1 MNELYL
7 FFCFLVNELFSL
19 FLMVQNSKYR
29 KLWGS
34 VSPLETLQPYA
45 NPRSRYPG
53 SSFLDFL
60 LVFHLLFFLY
70 ILFVWLVVI
79 YLFVYFLLLLCVYM
93 CIYLFNLVT
102 PRKLS
107 FNVLVK
113 NHSFSGK

>member
-1 MNELYL
+1 
-7 FFCFLVNELFSL
+7 
-19 FLMVQNSKYR
+19 MVQNIKYR

-60 LVFHLLFFLY
+60 LVFHLLFLY
-70 ILFVWLVVI
+70 IVCLVGC
-79 YLFVYFLLLLCVYM
+79 YFLLLLCVYM
-93 CIYLFNLVT
+93 CIYLFDLVT